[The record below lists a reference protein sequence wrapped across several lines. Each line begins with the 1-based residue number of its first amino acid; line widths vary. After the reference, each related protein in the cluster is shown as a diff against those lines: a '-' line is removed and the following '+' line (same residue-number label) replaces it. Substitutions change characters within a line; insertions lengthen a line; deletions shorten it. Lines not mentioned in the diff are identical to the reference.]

1 MNTSNNK
8 NSNFYISMSNLLI
21 DFYGI
26 NEDILQAFTNIPTI
40 THNNEIYV
48 HAETVKEIYNSFKEI
63 RSDKVKISK
72 PLPLPLGKFLVK
84 I

>member
-1 MNTSNNK
+1 MNISNNK

-21 DFYGI
+21 DFYGV

-48 HAETVKEIYNSFKEI
+48 HAEIVKEIYNSFTEI